1 MFGSGERMRGMS
13 TRGKSFLWRMTIKAE
28 EGRCGVF
35 VPSADLR
42 LMWTLCRIGCRLNTF
57 KSYL

>member
-1 MFGSGERMRGMS
+1 MRGMS
-13 TRGKSFLWRMTIKAE
+13 TRGKSFLWRLTIKAE

-42 LMWTLCRIGCRLNTF
+42 LRWTLCRTGCRLNTF